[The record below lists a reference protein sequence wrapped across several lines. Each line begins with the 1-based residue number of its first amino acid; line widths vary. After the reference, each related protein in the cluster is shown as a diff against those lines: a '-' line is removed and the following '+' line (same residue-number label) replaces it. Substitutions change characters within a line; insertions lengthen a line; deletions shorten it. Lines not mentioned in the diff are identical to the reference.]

1 MLYKKLNNKEDIM
14 KYWIFIITSIVGI
27 VMISIGVAKSIE
39 FNNRTKNYLSTDG
52 RISYV
57 EEREFYN
64 NDSHMTSKGY
74 KAVYEYNVGGTTY
87 TIEDKIY
94 RQMKM
99 KKGKKVKIKYNK
111 TQPKQAYADE
121 MTDWN
126 LVLIVLGAMSMVIAL
141 IIYVNTFTNIDKRV
155 KDLIGAMAIGSLLIS
170 FSWVFIDNG
179 LVSGFG
185 KLALYFFGLVGLF
198 AIIIGP
204 INFIKSR
211 RKKYKIKDK
220 YKYEESI
227 F

>member
-94 RQMKM
+94 RQMKI
-99 KKGKKVKIKYNK
+99 KEGKKVEIKYNR

-220 YKYEESI
+220 CKYEESI